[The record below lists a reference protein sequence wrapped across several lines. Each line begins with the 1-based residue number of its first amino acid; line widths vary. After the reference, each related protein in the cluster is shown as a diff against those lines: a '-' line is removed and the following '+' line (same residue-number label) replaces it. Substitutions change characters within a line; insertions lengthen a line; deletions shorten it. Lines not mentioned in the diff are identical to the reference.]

1 MATFNFNV
9 KVTDNNSGETLF
21 IGYRP
26 AVLTDNDLQAA
37 AAEMEAKGGIVTEL
51 KDLGNLDDKIGDQ
64 LVNDI
69 IYVEELSEIE
79 DWENISI
86 DYDKDI
92 SDELME
98 ALNKYISKKN
108 VDFKVECVK
117 DGKVTS
123 GFVNMDISPK
133 VFNKM
138 VEIASIPHD
147 ADLTDIAWLKLK
159 GYDEHE
165 ELIPQMERRFAEFA
179 KEGGYDNINYDGS
192 FPYQVYENL

>member
-9 KVTDNNSGETLF
+9 TVTDNNSGDSLF

-26 AVLTDNDLQAA
+26 VELTDEDLKSA

-51 KDLGNLDDKIGDQ
+51 KDLGNLDDIIGDQ

-69 IYVEELSEIE
+69 ADIEELSEIE
-79 DWENISI
+79 NWDNISI
-86 DYDKDI
+86 EYDKDI
-92 SDELME
+92 SDELAD
-98 ALNKYISKKN
+98 ALNKYVSKKN

-123 GFVNMDISPK
+123 AFVNMDISPK
-133 VFNKM
+133 VFNRM
-138 VEIASIPHD
+138 VEIAPIPHD
-147 ADLTDIAWLKLK
+147 SDLTDIAWLKLK

-165 ELIPQMERRFAEFA
+165 ELIPQMERHFAEFA
-179 KEGGYDNINYDGS
+179 KDGGYDKINYDGS
-192 FPYQVYENL
+192 FPYQVYDNL